1 MFEQASTSQIFSD
14 LQEELKIFGNFPTIV
29 RKLENDGMLQ
39 STADFLRNLFESELG
54 FAFEELSKL
63 KENMKKAEIRYLIK
77 TNLRIFKENLRTILL
92 FSTDYIFDSLT
103 KEENLNNVIIK
114 HMNKG
119 KFEEIQEVDDE
130 NQKSSFISNM
140 NNTVS

>member
-1 MFEQASTSQIFSD
+1 
-14 LQEELKIFGNFPTIV
+14 
-29 RKLENDGMLQ
+29 
-39 STADFLRNLFESELG
+39 
-54 FAFEELSKL
+54 
-63 KENMKKAEIRYLIK
+63 MKKAEIRYLIK
-77 TNLRIFKENLRTILL
+77 TNLRIFKENLRAILL
-92 FSTDYIFDSLT
+92 FSTDYIFESLT

-140 NNTVS
+140 NNTVG